1 MEEKGNEEQV
11 FFDAFL
17 KQSNG
22 KISVLVYRKST
33 YTDQCLHYSSHHQ
46 ASCKESVISSLFNRA
61 YSIITSKENLYKE
74 NDRIKQGLKENEY

>member
-17 KQSNG
+17 KQNNG

-46 ASCKESVISSLFNRA
+46 ANCKESVISSLFNRA
-61 YSIITSKENLYKE
+61 YFIITSKENLYKE